1 MNVTVDVGGRP
12 GLDCG
17 GFCSFCYFRGVKRV
31 EPSGCRR
38 CKPHKRSCDYCSRA
52 VVEIE
57 PGFKPLDQL
66 VFEAA
71 QQSGS
76 STPDSITLEGN
87 GDISFYPDL
96 LKLIKILSNGKVPIF
111 LDYTSG
117 KGFTIGD
124 EAGPLID
131 AGVQRI
137 SFSIFSTNLELR
149 SKYVN
154 DKHPKAVLANLRTFC
169 ERCDLYAMVVLIPGV
184 NDGLELERTCQDL
197 TDMGAKGLMLMSFA
211 NTREQ
216 GLIFGNGPIMPTVR
230 PYSVEEIRKI
240 ATGISERYDMRVIG
254 TPLWDPH
261 TGAPFALAHHKE
273 GLKRLPAIEK
283 SATIITSSVAYPLLS
298 SIFKELG
305 DEVNVVAVKKEI
317 GNLITLEDFED
328 LALDNVNER
337 VIIPGM
343 VLAHDRDIHRAFQRD
358 GKSRL
363 VFRGPDDLTV
373 VSELSI
379 YMTPAEVLEKEV
391 EAFTGLIEEINDL
404 GAEIPESSPGQEV
417 TQGSLAARGPNTAGR
432 VRSIQASETEK
443 IGQEV

>member
-1 MNVTVDVGGRP
+1 
-12 GLDCG
+12 
-17 GFCSFCYFRGVKRV
+17 
-31 EPSGCRR
+31 
-38 CKPHKRSCDYCSRA
+38 
-52 VVEIE
+52 
-57 PGFKPLDQL
+57 
-66 VFEAA
+66 
-71 QQSGS
+71 
-76 STPDSITLEGN
+76 
-87 GDISFYPDL
+87 
-96 LKLIKILSNGKVPIF
+96 
-111 LDYTSG
+111 
-117 KGFTIGD
+117 
-124 EAGPLID
+124 
-131 AGVQRI
+131 
-137 SFSIFSTNLELR
+137 
-149 SKYVN
+149 
-154 DKHPKAVLANLRTFC
+154 
-169 ERCDLYAMVVLIPGV
+169 MVVLIPGV

-230 PYSVEEIRKI
+230 PYSVEEVRKI

-317 GNLITLEDFED
+317 GNLITREDFED
-328 LALDNVNER
+328 LALDNVKER

-379 YMTPAEVLEKEV
+379 YMTPAEVLEKEI

-404 GAEIPESSPGQEV
+404 GAEILELAPGQEA
-417 TQGSLAARGPNTAGR
+417 TQGSMAARGPNTAGR
-432 VRSIQASETEK
+432 VRSVQASETEN